1 MGIYWTNGIFQFA
14 TSWNILQR
22 INMYERFLF
31 IYFLRCL
38 ADEAF
43 IADVAKKAALEENI
57 VRLVIQSISIHVE
70 DRGVVLKIVSII
82 FASVDL

>member
-1 MGIYWTNGIFQFA
+1 
-14 TSWNILQR
+14 
-22 INMYERFLF
+22 MYERFLF

-57 VRLVIQSISIHVE
+57 VRLVIQAISIHVE
-70 DRGVVLKIVSII
+70 DRAVVLKIVSII